1 MRLIITGGLGHI
13 GTGLLDHLNYIK
25 SLKKI
30 IIIDN
35 LVTNKINSLFKLKSK
50 VPIKF
55 IDDDIINLKLNKILK
70 KNDII
75 VHLAAITNATDS
87 FKNKNKI
94 YENNFNSTKKIVD
107 AAVLRKSKCIF
118 FFIYKCLWL

>member
-13 GTGLLDHLNYIK
+13 GTGLLDHLSHVK

-35 LVTNKINSLFKLKSK
+35 LISNKINSLFKFKSR
-50 VPIKF
+50 VPIRF
-55 IDDDIINLKLNKILK
+55 IDDDIVNLTLNKILR

-75 VHLAAITNATDS
+75 IH
-87 FKNKNKI
+87 
-94 YENNFNSTKKIVD
+94 
-107 AAVLRKSKCIF
+107 
-118 FFIYKCLWL
+118 